1 MFRCDTSVIT
11 EWATSTSE
19 YIKSLDPNHMVTI
32 GDEGFG
38 IYGGNDTTYPESDS
52 NYPWTTGAGLNFT
65 ELLAIPSIDFGT
77 YHLYPSSWGE
87 TDTWAPLWITWHATA
102 AATIGKPVI
111 AEEYGS
117 QVHADEAPW
126 QTTYLDT
133 QTAGDMF
140 WQYGDTISTGET
152 ANDGY
157 TIYYGTAEFTTL
169 VRNREADV
177 G

>member
-1 MFRCDTSVIT
+1 
-11 EWATSTSE
+11 
-19 YIKSLDPNHMVTI
+19 MVTI

-38 IYGGNDTTYPESDS
+38 IDGGNDTTYPISDS

-65 ELLAIPSIDFGT
+65 QNLAIPTIDFGT

-87 TDTWAPLWITWHATA
+87 TDDWAQYWITWHATA
-102 AATIGKPVI
+102 AAAIGKPVI

-117 QVHADEAPW
+117 QTHADEASW
-126 QTTYLDT
+126 QTVYLDT

-140 WQYGDTISTGET
+140 WQYGDTISSGQT

-157 TIYYGTAEFTTL
+157 TVYYGTSEFTTL
-169 VRNREADV
+169 VSLWICMDDV
-177 G
+177 QHY